1 MSDNDLYN
9 SIKVTLLQYSYLKYL
24 IHMFIFLILYTYFCN
39 SFNPDFYKRI
49 ENSLLLLLNE
59 EIGLHLHVQKGALKT
74 YHSQNKTL

>member
-1 MSDNDLYN
+1 
-9 SIKVTLLQYSYLKYL
+9 
-24 IHMFIFLILYTYFCN
+24 MFIFLILYTYFCN